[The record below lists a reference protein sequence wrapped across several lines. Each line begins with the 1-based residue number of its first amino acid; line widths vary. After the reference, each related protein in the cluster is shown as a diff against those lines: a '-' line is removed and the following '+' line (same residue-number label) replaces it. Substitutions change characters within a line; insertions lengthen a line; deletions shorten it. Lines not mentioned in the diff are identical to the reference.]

1 MTKTKK
7 FALILG
13 GSKGLGWASAKKLA
27 GEGWNLILIHRD
39 PKNQLDEF
47 YDELKHLKN
56 QGCKCYSFNKDATKP
71 EVMESIIQ
79 QLRAEIPLLKIDLV
93 LHSIAKGS
101 LKNMYGEDKLT
112 ALDFSISVQAM
123 GYSLYQW
130 VDALFEAGL
139 LNNPSKV
146 LAFTSEG
153 NQKAWPGY
161 AAVSSAKGVL
171 EAVMRNIALEFAKFG
186 ITSNCI
192 QAGLTRTDAFKRIPN
207 SEKLAKVREK
217 QNPMGRLTQPK
228 DVANVV
234 YLLTLAEAS
243 WINGSIIKVDGGE
256 SIT

>member
-1 MTKTKK
+1 MKSKK

-27 GEGWNLILIHRD
+27 KHRWNLILIHRD

-47 YDELKHLKN
+47 HNEIEEFKK
-56 QGCKCYSFNKDATKP
+56 QGLTCYSFNKDATKAETIKEIIE
-71 EVMESIIQ
+71 EVKN
-79 QLRAEIPLLKIDLV
+79 EIPLLKIDLV

-101 LKNMYGEDKLT
+101 LKNMFGENKLT
-112 ALDFSISVQAM
+112 ATDFSISVHAM

-130 VDALFEAGL
+130 VDALFEAKL
-139 LNNPSKV
+139 LNNPCRI

-171 EAVMRNIALEFAKFG
+171 EAVSRNIAVEFAQFG

-192 QAGLTRTDAFKRIPN
+192 QAGLTLTEAFKQIPN
-207 SEKLAKVREK
+207 SEKLAATK
-217 QNPMGRLTQPK
+217 QKLNPMGRLTRPE
-228 DVANVV
+228 DVANLV
-234 YLLTLAEAS
+234 YLISLPEAN
-243 WINGSIIKVDGGE
+243 WVNGSIIKVDGGE

>member
-1 MTKTKK
+1 MENSK

-27 GEGWNLILIHRD
+27 KHGWNLVLIHRD

-47 YDELKHLKN
+47 YSEIKQLQQN
-56 QGCKCYSFNKDATKP
+56 GTICYSFNKDATNP
-71 EVMESIIQ
+71 AVIEAIIL
-79 QLRAEIPLLKIDLV
+79 QLKQEIPNFKIDLV

-101 LKNMYGEDKLT
+101 LKSMHGVNKLSST
-112 ALDFSISVQAM
+112 DFSISIQAM

-130 VDALFEAGL
+130 VDALFEANL
-139 LNNPSKV
+139 LKNPSRI

-171 EAVMRNIALEFAKFG
+171 EAVSRNIALEFAQFG

-192 QAGLTRTDAFKRIPN
+192 QAGLTMTDAFKQIPN
-207 SEKLAKVREK
+207 SEKLAAAK
-217 QNPMGRLTQPK
+217 QKQHPIGRLTLPE
-228 DVANVV
+228 DIANAV
-234 YLLTLAEAS
+234 YLLTLPEAK

-256 SIT
+256 SFT

>member
-27 GEGWNLILIHRD
+27 GEGWNIILIHRD

-47 YDELKHLKN
+47 YAEIQQIKK
-56 QGCKCYSFNKDATKP
+56 QSECFSFNKDATKP

-79 QLRAEIPLLKIDLV
+79 QLKAEIPLLKIDLV

-207 SEKLAKVREK
+207 SEKLAEIREK
-217 QNPMGRLTQPK
+217 QNPMGRLTQPE

>member
-1 MTKTKK
+1 MKNSK

-13 GSKGLGWASAKKLA
+13 GSKGLGWASAQKLA
-27 GEGWNLILIHRD
+27 HHGWNLILIHRD

-47 YDELKHLKN
+47 YSELEQLQQN
-56 QGCKCYSFNKDATKP
+56 GTTCFSFNKDATKS
-71 EVMESIIQ
+71 EVIEEIIL
-79 QLRAEIPLLKIDLV
+79 QLKQEIPTLKIDLV

-101 LKNMYGEDKLT
+101 LKNMHGANKLT
-112 ALDFSISVQAM
+112 TTDFSISIHAM

-130 VDALFEAGL
+130 VDALFEAKL
-139 LNNPSKV
+139 LNNPSRI

-171 EAVMRNIALEFAKFG
+171 EAVSRNIALEFAQFG

-192 QAGLTRTDAFKRIPN
+192 QAGLTMTDAFKQIPN
-207 SEKLAKVREK
+207 SEKLAVAKRK
-217 QNPMGRLTQPK
+217 QNPMGRLTLPE
-228 DVANVV
+228 DVANAV
-234 YLLTLAEAS
+234 YVLTLPEAK